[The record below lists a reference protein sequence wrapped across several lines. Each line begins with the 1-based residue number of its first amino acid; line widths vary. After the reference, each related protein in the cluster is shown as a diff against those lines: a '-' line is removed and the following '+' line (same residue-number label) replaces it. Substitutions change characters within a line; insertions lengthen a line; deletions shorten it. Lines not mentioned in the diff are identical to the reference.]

1 MIRTFVKEDYEAL
14 KPYEEHLVRAK
25 FGRYIY
31 ALRRPAFE
39 ELSAVYR
46 SLGYTQRLDYS
57 CSNCLLNLCIT
68 LGNYYFDFKKQLEAE
83 QKNEEETPDLTE
95 EELEKLGD
103 EINKAI
109 VEDMQNNGNTEPQKK
124 TVAKSTTATKKTAQK
139 GQKTTGRRT
148 AAKK

>member
-1 MIRTFVKEDYEAL
+1 MIRTFDLEDYEKL
-14 KPYEEHLVRAK
+14 KPYRDHLTRA
-25 FGRYIY
+25 FYGNYTYGLTRATFETLSSIY
-31 ALRRPAFE
+31 K
-39 ELSAVYR
+39 
-46 SLGYTQRLDYS
+46 SLGYSQRLDYT
-57 CSNCLLNLCIT
+57 CGACLLNLCKT
-68 LGNYYFDFKKQLEAE
+68 LGSYFFPF
-83 QKNEEETPDLTE
+83 EEKLKEENKSEEDDLTE

-109 VEDMQNNGNTEPQKK
+109 VEDMQNNNNTEPQKK

>member
-1 MIRTFVKEDYEAL
+1 MVRTFTIEDYEKL
-14 KPYEEHLVRAK
+14 KPYKDHLTRAFYGK
-25 FGRYIY
+25 YTYGLTRATFETLSSIY
-31 ALRRPAFE
+31 K
-39 ELSAVYR
+39 
-46 SLGYTQRLDYS
+46 SLGYSQRLDYS
-57 CSNCLLNLCIT
+57 CSSCLLNLCKT
-68 LGNYYFDFKKQLEAE
+68 LGSYFFPF
-83 QKNEEETPDLTE
+83 EEKLKEENKGEEYDLTE

-109 VEDMQNNGNTEPQKK
+109 VEDMRNNGNTEPQKK